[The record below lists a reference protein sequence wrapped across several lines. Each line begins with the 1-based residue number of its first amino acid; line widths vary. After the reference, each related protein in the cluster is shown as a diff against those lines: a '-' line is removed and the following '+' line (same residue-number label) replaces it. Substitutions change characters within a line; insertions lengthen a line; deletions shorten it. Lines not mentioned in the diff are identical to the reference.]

1 MRPNGKW
8 NNAHFAR
15 RRQAT
20 APPWALAFDGTP
32 RVRPMCLQ
40 GEMAAGTAPR
50 NRHTWRRCSLLPS
63 RRQPY
68 GRVEKSL
75 PRLTNLGGELASFGP
90 PLFRRGV
97 ANLSPS
103 ELTPHLECKV
113 SFRGRGDEKASGD
126 RVFCHFIDGRSVL
139 RRRLAGDGTAALP
152 FGPFGPSHAR
162 RMDRH
167 LFWSQRRLRLGI
179 GLIKYRFWRR
189 IDGRRDDAT
198 WPRRDRSRCFG
209 PSELKPSARRH
220 CWRSNR
226 VQLASRKGRLRSRA

>member
-1 MRPNGKW
+1 MRPNGTW

-20 APPWALAFDGTP
+20 ASPCQGGPFGGGP
-32 RVRPMCLQ
+32 RVRPMCLH
-40 GEMAAGTAPR
+40 GEMPAGTAPR
-50 NRHTWRRCSLLPS
+50 NRHTWGGWSLLPS

-68 GRVEKSL
+68 GPVEKSL
-75 PRLTNLGGELASFGP
+75 PRLTNLGGEFANFSP
-90 PLFRRGV
+90 QLFRRGV
-97 ANLSPS
+97 ANLS
-103 ELTPHLECKV
+103 ELAPHLECKV

-179 GLIKYRFWRR
+179 GLHQIPF
-189 IDGRRDDAT
+189 
-198 WPRRDRSRCFG
+198 
-209 PSELKPSARRH
+209 
-220 CWRSNR
+220 
-226 VQLASRKGRLRSRA
+226 LAAD